1 MATKIKII
9 TAKDFL
15 EVTADGII
23 NFATSRQL
31 LVEVAQAE
39 PHPVDYELL
48 VDFRD
53 SQADLSISDLYQLA
67 RELIEH
73 GDSFRRKVALLVRP
87 GVSFDHAKFFETC
100 SRNRGFSVN
109 AFEDYEHAIR
119 WILSADDPPYS
130 TVPSNPAE
138 AGGS

>member
-23 NFATSRQL
+23 NLTTSRQL
-31 LVEVAQAE
+31 LVEVAKAE

-53 SQADLSISDLYQLA
+53 VTS
-67 RELIEH
+67 RFVH
-73 GDSFRRKVALLVRP
+73 FRS
-87 GVSFDHAKFFETC
+87 VSTC
-100 SRNRGFSVN
+100 NG
-109 AFEDYEHAIR
+109 AH
-119 WILSADDPPYS
+119 SAWR
-130 TVPSNPAE
+130 
-138 AGGS
+138 